1 MLRHYQKFTLSRSDA
16 PDHDV
21 LRTHIVPRYDT
32 MKLLKSQIE
41 QKTGAGFATLLP
53 EEPEDMWHAFNLIQ
67 ENDQVRAKAVRRVTK
82 TSDAGSTS
90 SQRIA
95 LDLTITVTSTDFDIG
110 SEQLHVS
117 GRVAKENEHVKLG
130 QHHTL
135 DLELNRKFTL
145 EKSDGWDS
153 VALEQLKEA
162 CDASKRAELW
172 AVVLGEGTAN
182 ICMITEHQTILRQ
195 KVEVPVPRK
204 RRGGVDGHTK
214 GMERFFST
222 TLSTLLRQID
232 LPSTS
237 STAQQQG
244 KTLPLLLASPG
255 FIATSFLQ
263 YIKDEA
269 IRTTNKPL
277 MALIPSIIIAHSSS
291 AHVHSLNEVLSSPAI
306 TAKLSDTK
314 FARETALMDK
324 FNTLMRQDDGRAW
337 YGPREVE
344 RAVAKG
350 AVGRGGGVLLINNV
364 LFRAQNVKERR
375 RWVKLVDQVR
385 DVEGGEVRVLSS
397 LHESGKRLEGLGNV
411 AAILTYPLEDLDEE
425 GEEGGEVGGGEEEG
439 EMVI

>member
-1 MLRHYQKFTLSRSDA
+1 
-16 PDHDV
+16 
-21 LRTHIVPRYDT
+21 

-41 QKTGAGFATLLP
+41 QKTGAGFVTLLP
-53 EEPEDMWHAFNLIQ
+53 EEAEDMWHAYNLVQ
-67 ENDQVRAKAVRRVTK
+67 EHDQIRAKAVRRVSK
-82 TSDAGSTS
+82 TSEAGSTS

-145 EKSDGWDS
+145 EKADGWDS
-153 VALEQLKEA
+153 VALQQLKEA
-162 CDASKRAELW
+162 CDTANKAELW
-172 AVVLGEGTAN
+172 SVVLGEGTAN

-195 KVEVPVPRK
+195 RIEVSVPRK
-204 RRGGVDGHTK
+204 RKNGVDGHSK
-214 GMERFFST
+214 GMDRFFST
-222 TLSTLLRQID
+222 TLATLLRQIE
-232 LPSTS
+232 STN
-237 STAQQQG
+237 TTPC
-244 KTLPLLLASPG
+244 KTLPVLLASPG
-255 FIATSFLQ
+255 FVATAFLT
-263 YIKDEA
+263 YIKAEA
-269 IRTTNKPL
+269 TRTTNKTL
-277 MALIPSIIIAHSSS
+277 MALIPNITIAHSSS

-306 TAKLSDTK
+306 TNKLSNTK
-314 FARETALMDK
+314 FARETALMDQ
-324 FNTLMRQDDGRAW
+324 FNTLVRLDDGRAW

-350 AVGRGGGVLLINNV
+350 AVGRGGGVLLINNQ
-364 LFRAQNVKERR
+364 LFRAQNVQERR
-375 RWVKLVDQVR
+375 RWVKLVNQVR

-425 GEEGGEVGGGEEEG
+425 DADDAIGEEGEGGE
-439 EMVI
+439 MII